1 MKFSS
6 TLLILLATATL
17 FQGCGE
23 TEEAVAADTQTVIDG
38 STTLASGL
46 RSESKTT
53 VCLDLNDNQTCD
65 EDEPVTET
73 DLSGR
78 YSFTVPGS
86 VEDGMVLIVQDG
98 MNILPLPEG
107 VEHENLKFY
116 KSYQNSE
123 SSQNINILSTLIV
136 NEMVQNPDNSYSEIK
151 DNIANTY
158 SIDPA
163 VANTDPLYTG
173 GDFLKRV
180 IGLQVLVYE
189 QNATQIQSSPALFR
203 ATAQQDETL
212 PTSDELDTFVTD
224 NAGYLDAFLATLGEY
239 IDALLAWYDS
249 LWADDEEIIVEVPV
263 VDQPEIMPITRDAL
277 NGVWYIIDA
286 SGDKTCSYIKDN
298 DDISVTEADG
308 ATTDLSLTYIQN
320 DELASM
326 ELSLSFF
333 SVDTIVFTEY
343 KSDYTFKGHYASD
356 NETLSGEKVSSLD
369 TCKSEKLGL

>member
-1 MKFSS
+1 MRFSS
-6 TLLILLATATL
+6 TLLLFLATATL

-23 TEEAVAADTQTVIDG
+23 TEEAVAADTQTVIKG

-46 RSESKTT
+46 RTESKTT

-65 EDEPVTET
+65 ADEPITET
-73 DLSGR
+73 DLAGK
-78 YSFTVPGS
+78 YTFTVPGS
-86 VEDGMVLIVQDG
+86 IEDGMLIIVQDG

-107 VEHENLKFY
+107 VAHENLKFY

-136 NEMVQNPDNSYSEIK
+136 NEMVTNPDNSYSEVK
-151 DNIANTY
+151 DSIANMY

-163 VANTDPLYTG
+163 VANTDPLLTG

-180 IGLQVLVYE
+180 IGLQVLVYD
-189 QNATQIQSSPALFR
+189 QNATQIQSSPALFKV
-203 ATAQQDETL
+203 TAQQDETL
-212 PTSDELDTFVTD
+212 PASDELDTFVID
-224 NAGYLDAFLATLGEY
+224 NATYLNAFLDTLSEY
-239 IDALLAWYDS
+239 LDALLAWYDS
-249 LWADDEEIIVEVPV
+249 LWADEEEVVVEVPV
-263 VDQPEIMPITRDAL
+263 VDEPVTVSISRDSL

-286 SGDKTCSYIKDN
+286 SGDRTCSYIEAN

-308 ATTDLSLTYIQN
+308 TTTDLSLTYIQN
-320 DELASM
+320 GDLASM

-343 KSDYTFKGHYASD
+343 KSNYTFKGNYASD
-356 NETLSGEKVSSLD
+356 NETLSGIKMSSLD
-369 TCKSEKLGL
+369 TCKSETLGL